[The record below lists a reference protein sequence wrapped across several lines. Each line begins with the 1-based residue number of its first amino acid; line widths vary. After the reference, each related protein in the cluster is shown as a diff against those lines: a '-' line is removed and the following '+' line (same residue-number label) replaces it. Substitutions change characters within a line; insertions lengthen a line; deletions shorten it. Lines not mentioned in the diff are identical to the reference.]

1 EYAGM
6 SVKRNIILTMMI
18 AGGFAGL
25 GGAMEGLGT
34 FGHMTVQSGFTNLG
48 FDGIAVALLGA
59 NTAIGVVFAA
69 LLFGSLKVGALHMPT
84 EAGIPTELVD
94 IIIADRKSV
103 VEEERERRHV

>member
-1 EYAGM
+1 YLSLSLCALALLVLLPLSFPTRRSSDLKHASEYAVM

-69 LLFGSLKVGALHMPT
+69 LLFGSLKVGAL
-84 EAGIPTELVD
+84 
-94 IIIADRKSV
+94 
-103 VEEERERRHV
+103 